1 MVAALHVEGSWVVS
15 GSAGAGVPHRAT
27 GPAVAVGYR
36 CLLSQVVR
44 IGQSPGEPPS
54 LTSSVLGRYPPQV
67 PIPSPAATL
76 WETLPIPAAAHRGC

>member
-15 GSAGAGVPHRAT
+15 GSAGAGVPHRAA
-27 GPAVAVGYR
+27 GPAGVVGYR
-36 CLLSQVVR
+36 CLVAGCEDRS
-44 IGQSPGEPPS
+44 EPWGAPS